1 MARRTR
7 RIDLFSPERRFD
19 LLWGGQAISQFGDYL
34 AFFAVPLF
42 VAHLANAA
50 GDASS
55 SELGVWYA
63 LDAAPAVVLG
73 LLGGVLID
81 RVRLRGLMILSE
93 VGRAAVFFMLAAAA
107 NPLPDPGSRQG
118 LVLLFGAA
126 FALGTLGTTF
136 NNALYTLVPQ
146 LVPAR
151 KLASANARLSASQN
165 LAFALGPAAAG
176 LLVLRAG
183 FWLAF
188 LINGLTFVVSIVA
201 LVLVG
206 PVPRPSAGE
215 RGRIV
220 DDIVNGLRY
229 VWMEPRLRV
238 TTLAAAGA
246 NLVIGF
252 IDATLVLTATTVV
265 GASKDQVGL
274 IYSSL
279 GVGAILGSLVAPSVV
294 RLLGLGK
301 TLVVGFVCFGL
312 GLTLFA
318 NIPFGIL
325 GLGQVMVGW
334 AGLQLLNVPL
344 MTIRQRFTPHVML
357 GRVLSATR
365 AVGWASLPLG
375 ALIGTA
381 VSDGFGLFTQ
391 LAQRAPLLVLLIGL
405 SLVPT
410 VVWRN
415 TRDTPAPRVREALP

>member
-151 KLASANARLSASQN
+151 KLASAN
-165 LAFALGPAAAG
+165 
-176 LLVLRAG
+176 V
-183 FWLAF
+183 
-188 LINGLTFVVSIVA
+188 
-201 LVLVG
+201 
-206 PVPRPSAGE
+206 
-215 RGRIV
+215 
-220 DDIVNGLRY
+220 
-229 VWMEPRLRV
+229 
-238 TTLAAAGA
+238 
-246 NLVIGF
+246 
-252 IDATLVLTATTVV
+252 
-265 GASKDQVGL
+265 
-274 IYSSL
+274 
-279 GVGAILGSLVAPSVV
+279 
-294 RLLGLGK
+294 
-301 TLVVGFVCFGL
+301 
-312 GLTLFA
+312 
-318 NIPFGIL
+318 
-325 GLGQVMVGW
+325 
-334 AGLQLLNVPL
+334 
-344 MTIRQRFTPHVML
+344 FTPFQMK
-357 GRVLSATR
+357 R
-365 AVGWASLPLG
+365 
-375 ALIGTA
+375 
-381 VSDGFGLFTQ
+381 
-391 LAQRAPLLVLLIGL
+391 
-405 SLVPT
+405 
-410 VVWRN
+410 
-415 TRDTPAPRVREALP
+415 REQKKT